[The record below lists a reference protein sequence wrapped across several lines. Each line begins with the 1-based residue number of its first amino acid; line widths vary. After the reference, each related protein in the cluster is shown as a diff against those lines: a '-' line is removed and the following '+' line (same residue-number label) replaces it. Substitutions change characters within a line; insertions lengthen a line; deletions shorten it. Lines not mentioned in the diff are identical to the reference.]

1 MAEPHT
7 AELNATD
14 AAATL
19 ALGAR
24 LARALRNDGSR
35 EALVVHLRGELG
47 VGKTTLVRGALR
59 ELGVAGTIRSPT
71 FSLLETYDFDGRVA
85 AHLDLYRL
93 SGDDVEG
100 LGVRDLLTPGN
111 VLFVEWPERAARAL
125 PEPDVAVLL
134 EYSEQGRRVRIDAC
148 SEAGRRLVQEW
159 LR

>member
-1 MAEPHT
+1 MAEPH
-7 AELNATD
+7 AVELNATD

-24 LARALRNDGSR
+24 LARALRGVRPHD
-35 EALVVHLRGELG
+35 ALVVHLRGELG
-47 VGKTTLVRGALR
+47 VGKTTLVRGVLR

-93 SGDDVEG
+93 SGDDIED

-111 VLFVEWPERAARAL
+111 VLFVERP
-125 PEPDVAVLL
+125 
-134 EYSEQGRRVRIDAC
+134 
-148 SEAGRRLVQEW
+148 
-159 LR
+159 